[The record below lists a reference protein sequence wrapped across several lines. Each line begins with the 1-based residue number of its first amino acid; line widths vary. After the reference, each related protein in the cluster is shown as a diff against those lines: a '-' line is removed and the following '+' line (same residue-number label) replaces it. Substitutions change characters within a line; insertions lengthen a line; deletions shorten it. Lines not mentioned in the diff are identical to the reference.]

1 MNNIKVKEFTMDDW
15 GSVREYLQVISSD
28 PNAARIE
35 LSLTEMEKYAITSL
49 TNPMVGLFILTA
61 ELPEVSDHPVII
73 GILAAMCISNPTVGG
88 NISHTYVKAAY
99 VSSSIVHSDWGRDR
113 RKFSVPYKAGI
124 IFLDFVNEWA
134 KNRQCSNICANVRMD
149 GPLEGFYRKYGF
161 EPYHYVIGKKV
172 E

>member
-1 MNNIKVKEFTMDDW
+1 MTNIKVKEFQMDDW
-15 GSVREYLQVISSD
+15 GAVREYLQHISSD
-28 PNAARIE
+28 PNASRIE

-49 TNPMVGLFILTA
+49 INPDVGLFLLTA
-61 ELPEVSDHPVII
+61 EVEGSMTMI

-88 NISHTYVKAAY
+88 NISHTYIKAAY
-99 VSSSIVHSDWGRDR
+99 ISSSVLYTDWGRDR
-113 RKFSVPYKAGI
+113 RKFSVPYSAGI

-134 KNRQCSNICANVRMD
+134 KNRNCSNICANVRMD